1 MIKLIRSAVLF
12 FFIFVLT
19 SSVYGQSV
27 QELITEGD
35 NLATKQFN
43 NEKALEKFLQAEKL
57 EPKNFEILWRISR
70 SYVDIAEH
78 MPSSTDAQEEAQLAK
93 YQLAVDY
100 AEKAVREA
108 PNKTI
113 TLLRRAIANGRLAL
127 FKGVFTAVGL
137 VNKVKDDCEK
147 AIKLNNGG
155 QEVLS
160 VAYYVLGRTHFKVCE
175 KSYLVRLPIGL
186 GWGDMDKAIANLKKS
201 VELRPNF
208 RMSQLELAK
217 AYIEEDEE
225 ELAKKHLQIIP
236 TLPVLDEDDAQFLKE
251 SKELLK
257 KLN

>member
-1 MIKLIRSAVLF
+1 MIKLFKFTLLF
-12 FFIFVLT
+12 LFTFLIQGTVF
-19 SSVYGQSV
+19 GQSV

-35 NLATKQFN
+35 NLATKQYN

-57 EPKNFEILWRISR
+57 DPKNFEILWRISR

-78 MPSSTDAQEEAQLAK
+78 MPSATDAQEDAQLAK

-100 AEKAVREA
+100 AEKAVKEA

-127 FKGVFTAVGL
+127 FKGVFSAVSL

-160 VAYYVLGRTHFKVCE
+160 VVYYVIGRTHFKVCE

-186 GWGDMDKAIANLKKS
+186 GWGDMEKAITYLKKA

-208 RMSQLELAK
+208 RMNHLELAK
-217 AYIEEDEE
+217 AYIEEDEV
-225 ELAKKHLQIIP
+225 ELAREHLKKIP
-236 TLPVLDEDDAQFLKE
+236 SLPVLDEDDAQFLKE

-257 KLN
+257 KL